1 MRKKKKLFY
10 EKNDTTRRKAVMS
23 MQFWNLSITIIF
35 QPLNLDID
43 EVLVFIGLGFL
54 VVES

>member
-1 MRKKKKLFY
+1 
-10 EKNDTTRRKAVMS
+10 MS

-43 EVLVFIGLGFL
+43 EVFKLKVFIGLGFL
-54 VVES
+54 VFES

>member
-1 MRKKKKLFY
+1 
-10 EKNDTTRRKAVMS
+10 